1 MDMKRADVY
10 PMILAMLGAV
20 LFGASAPLSKV
31 FLGVVD
37 PVLMAALLYL
47 GSGTGLLIFMLAR
60 PFLGMKPGEKLVKA
74 DIPWLAGAVLAG
86 GVAAPIV
93 LMFGLRATPA
103 STASLL
109 LNFECVGTTV
119 LAVFLFREHVGKRTW
134 LAVGLITLSSM
145 ILSFQSGSLGLS
157 VGALGIIV
165 ACILWGLDN
174 NFTRNISTR
183 DPLVIAVIKGLAAG
197 SFSLVLALVLGNR
210 MPPLPIVI
218 GAMLLGCISYG
229 LSVVLFIVAMR
240 ILGAARTSAW
250 FGIAPFAGAAISF
263 LVFQNNPGVA
273 FLISLPLMILGAIL
287 LLGEEHGH
295 VHMHVHGAITHE
307 HLHSETDHHH
317 DP

>member
-1 MDMKRADVY
+1 MQRADVY
-10 PMILAMLGAV
+10 PMIMAMVGAV
-20 LFGASAPLSKV
+20 LFGASAPVSKI
-31 FLGVVD
+31 FLGVID

-47 GSGTGLLIFMLAR
+47 GSGIGLSIFMLAR

-74 DIPWLAGAVLAG
+74 DIPWLASAVLAG

-134 LAVGLITLSSM
+134 MAVGLITLSSM

-157 VGALGIIV
+157 AGALGILA

-183 DPLVIAVIKGLAAG
+183 DPLVIAVIKGLVAG
-197 SFSLVLALVLGNR
+197 SFSLILALILGNR
-210 MPPLPIVI
+210 IPSLYVVI
-218 GAMLLGCISYG
+218 GAMLLGCVSYG
-229 LSVVLFIVAMR
+229 LSVVLFIVSMR
-240 ILGAARTSAW
+240 ILGAAHTSAW

-263 LVFQNNPGVA
+263 LVFQNNPGVM
-273 FLISLPLMILGAIL
+273 FLISLPLMILGAFL

-295 VHMHVHGAITHE
+295 VHMHVHGAIVHE
-307 HLHSETDHHH
+307 HLHNDAEHHH
-317 DP
+317 EP

>member
-1 MDMKRADVY
+1 MDMQRADVY
-10 PMILAMLGAV
+10 PMIMAMVGAV
-20 LFGASAPLSKV
+20 LFGASAPVSKI
-31 FLGVVD
+31 FLGVID

-47 GSGTGLLIFMLAR
+47 GSGIGLSIFMLAR

-134 LAVGLITLSSM
+134 VAVGLITLSSM
-145 ILSFQSGSLGLS
+145 ILSFQSGNLGFS
-157 VGALGIIV
+157 AGALGILA

-183 DPLVIAVIKGLAAG
+183 DPLVIAVIKGLVAG
-197 SFSLVLALVLGNR
+197 SFSLILALILGNR
-210 MPPLPIVI
+210 IPSLYIVV
-218 GAMLLGCISYG
+218 GAMLLGCVSYG
-229 LSVVLFIVAMR
+229 LSVVLFIVSMR
-240 ILGAARTSAW
+240 TLGAARTSAW

-263 LVFQNNPGVA
+263 LVFQNNPGVM
-273 FLISLPLMILGAIL
+273 FLISLPLMVLGAL
-287 LLGEEHGH
+287 LLFGEEHGH
-295 VHMHVHGAITHE
+295 VHMHVHGAIAHE
-307 HLHSETDHHH
+307 HLHSETEHHH

>member
-1 MDMKRADVY
+1 MQRADVY
-10 PMILAMLGAV
+10 PMVMAMFGAV
-20 LFGASAPLSKV
+20 LFGASAPVSKM
-31 FLGVVD
+31 FLGVID

-47 GSGTGLLIFMLAR
+47 GSGIGLLIFMLAR

-93 LMFGLRATPA
+93 LMFGLQATPA

-109 LNFECVGTTV
+109 LNFECVATTV

-134 LAVGLITLSSM
+134 LAVGCITLSSM
-145 ILSFQSGSLGLS
+145 ILSFQGGSLGLS
-157 VGALGIIV
+157 AGALGIIS

-183 DPLVIAVIKGLAAG
+183 DPLMIAVTKGLVAG
-197 SFSLVLALVLGNR
+197 SFSLILALILGNHI
-210 MPPLPIVI
+210 PPLSIVL
-218 GAMLLGCISYG
+218 GAMLLGSVSYG
-229 LSVVLFIVAMR
+229 LSVVLFILSMR

-263 LVFQNNPGVA
+263 LVFRNNPGVA
-273 FLISLPLMILGAIL
+273 FLISLPLMILGAFL
-287 LLGEEHGH
+287 LFGEEHGH
-295 VHMHVHGAITHE
+295 VHMHVHGAIAHE
-307 HLHSETDHHH
+307 HLHNDAEHHH

>member
-1 MDMKRADVY
+1 MDMQRADVY
-10 PMILAMLGAV
+10 PMIMAMVGAV
-20 LFGASAPLSKV
+20 LFGASAPVSKI
-31 FLGVVD
+31 FLGVID

-47 GSGTGLLIFMLAR
+47 GSGIGLSIFMLAR

-134 LAVGLITLSSM
+134 MAVGLITLSSM
-145 ILSFQSGSLGLS
+145 ILSFQGGNLGFS
-157 VGALGIIV
+157 AGALGILA

-183 DPLVIAVIKGLAAG
+183 DPLVIAVIKGLVAG
-197 SFSLVLALVLGNR
+197 SFSLILALILGNR
-210 MPPLPIVI
+210 IPSLYIVI
-218 GAMLLGCISYG
+218 GAMLLGCVSYG
-229 LSVVLFIVAMR
+229 LSVVLFIVSMR

-263 LVFQNNPGVA
+263 LVFQNNPGVM
-273 FLISLPLMILGAIL
+273 FLISLPLMILGAFL

-295 VHMHVHGAITHE
+295 VHMHVHGAIVHE
-307 HLHSETDHHH
+307 HLHSETEHHH
-317 DP
+317 D